1 MTWTQVDDALQKHSQ
16 FILIH
21 FHYFTAK
28 AETARLEVER
38 KRLLQDVDNLNAQLQ
53 AAERLAA
60 QTQQDFQLERNNSD
74 IKQK

>member
-1 MTWTQVDDALQKHSQ
+1 M
-16 FILIH
+16 
-21 FHYFTAK
+21 
-28 AETARLEVER
+28 EVER